1 MTFKY
6 VSLRPLDLTKQHT
19 ILTPQKWFKDYRL
32 LMVPKQVKAG
42 NRFENLLNEF
52 RQIMYSLYRAKGIA
66 KKVDNNTMNSINL

>member
-1 MTFKY
+1 
-6 VSLRPLDLTKQHT
+6 
-19 ILTPQKWFKDYRL
+19 
-32 LMVPKQVKAG
+32 MVPKQVKAG